1 MYLDIYESL
10 DVQPLYLCTSDEPL
24 GIPTELYMYL
34 AARARGDSVICL
46 GNLLFG
52 YKA

>member
-24 GIPTELYMYL
+24 GIPTCTSLHER
-34 AARARGDSVICL
+34 AAIR
-46 GNLLFG
+46 
-52 YKA
+52 